1 MRAPGFWDTDG
12 LVPRLLS
19 PMAALYQTVAAARR
33 KRARPWRAPVPVI
46 CIGNLVAGGA
56 GKTPVARSV
65 CARLAAKG
73 CHAHL
78 ISRGYGG
85 RDTGPTRVD
94 PDRHTALH
102 VGDEALLLA
111 ATGPTWIARDRAAA
125 ARKAVEAGA
134 QAIILDDGFQ
144 NPALAKD
151 LSLVVIDGAYGF
163 GNRRLI
169 PAGPLREPVREG
181 LARADA
187 VVLMGEDRANVAEQ
201 LPASLPVLP
210 AHLKPSGGIDEV
222 GGEPVVAFAGIGRPE
237 KFFETLESLGCELLG
252 RHPFADHHRY
262 RDHEIMVLADKA
274 DKLQALLV
282 TTAKDFVRLP
292 QHLQGI
298 VAYIEIEVEWD
309 SIHDLD
315 NLLASTVQVD

>member
-1 MRAPGFWDTDG
+1 MRAPSFWDTDG

-19 PMAALYQTVAAARR
+19 PAAALYQTIAAARW
-33 KRARPWRAPVPVI
+33 KRARPWRAPVPVV

-78 ISRGYGG
+78 VSRGYGG
-85 RDTGPTRVD
+85 RDRGPTRVD
-94 PDRHTALH
+94 PSRHDSVD

-134 QAIILDDGFQ
+134 RAIVLDDGFQ
-144 NPALAKD
+144 NPALDKD
-151 LSLVVIDGAYGF
+151 LSFLVIDGAYGF
-163 GNRRLI
+163 GNGRLI
-169 PAGPLREPVREG
+169 PAGPLREPIGDG

-187 VVLMGEDRANVAEQ
+187 VVLMGEDRANIAKK

-210 AHLKPSGGIDEV
+210 AHLKPSGGIDDV
-222 GGEPVVAFAGIGRPE
+222 SGKPVVAFAGIGRPE
-237 KFFETLESLGCELLG
+237 KFFETLESLSCELLG

-292 QHLQGI
+292 DHLQGL
-298 VAYIEIEVEWD
+298 VAYIEIEVEWE
-309 SIHDLD
+309 SINDLD
-315 NLLASTVQVD
+315 NVLLSTLQVN